1 MTGASQGE
9 DSARS
14 VETLRERLGARSVV
28 LVGMPGSGKTS
39 VGRRLAQRLDLS
51 FVDADKEIE
60 EAAGGMSIADIFT
73 KHGESEFRHLEARVI
88 ARLLDSGQAVIAAG
102 GGAFMNPDTRAK
114 IRLQGIS
121 VWLKADFAVLLRR
134 IKRKNDRPL
143 FMNGDP
149 ETTLKRLLTERE
161 PLLAEADIVVV
172 SQDSPHETTMEA
184 IVTELERML
193 GGTPPSPGASKE
205 ARP

>member
-39 VGRRLAQRLDLS
+39 VGRRLAQRLELS
-51 FVDADKEIE
+51 FVDADTEIE
-60 EAAGGMSIADIFT
+60 KAADMPIADIFSQ
-73 KHGESEFRHLEARVI
+73 HGEPYFRAGEAKVI
-88 ARLLDSGQAVIAAG
+88 ARILEGGPRVVATG

-114 IRLQGIS
+114 IHAQGIS

-134 IKRKNDRPL
+134 IKRKSDRPL

-149 ETTLKRLLTERE
+149 ETTLKRLLAERE
-161 PLLAEADIVVV
+161 PVFAEADIVVV

-193 GGTPPSPGASKE
+193 GGTPPSPGAPKE

>member
-14 VETLRERLGARSVV
+14 VETLRERLGPRSIV

-39 VGRRLAQRLDLS
+39 VGRRLAQRLELS
-51 FVDADKEIE
+51 FVDADTEIE
-60 EAAGGMSIADIFT
+60 KAADMPIADIFA
-73 KHGESEFRHLEARVI
+73 KHGEPYFRAGEAKVI
-88 ARLLDSGQAVIAAG
+88 ARILEGGPRIVATG

-114 IRLQGIS
+114 IRAQGIS
-121 VWLKADFAVLLRR
+121 VWLKADCEVLLRR

-149 ETTLKRLLTERE
+149 EATMKRLLAERE
-161 PLLAEADIVVV
+161 PVLAEADIIVV

-184 IVTELERML
+184 IVAELERLL
-193 GGTPPSPGASKE
+193 GGKVPPTAPKE
-205 ARP
+205 ARR

>member
-60 EAAGGMSIADIFT
+60 EAAGDMSIADIFT
-73 KHGESEFRHLEARVI
+73 KHGEGEFRHLEARVI
-88 ARLLDSGQAVIAAG
+88 ARLLDSGQAVIATG

-114 IRLQGIS
+114 VRAQGIS
-121 VWLKADFAVLLRR
+121 VWLKADYAVLLRR

-149 ETTLKRLLTERE
+149 EATLKRLLTERE
-161 PLLAEADIVVV
+161 PVLAEADIVVV
-172 SQDSPHETTMEA
+172 SQDNPHETTMEA
-184 IVTELERML
+184 IVAELERIL
-193 GGTPPSPGASKE
+193 GGTPPSPGAPKE

>member
-14 VETLRERLGARSVV
+14 VETLRERLGARSIV

-39 VGRRLAQRLDLS
+39 VGRRLAQRLELS
-51 FVDADKEIE
+51 FVDADSEIE
-60 EAAGGMSIADIFT
+60 KAADMPIADIFT
-73 KHGESEFRHLEARVI
+73 KHGEPYFRAGEAKVI
-88 ARLLDSGQAVIAAG
+88 ARILESGPRVVATG
-102 GGAFMNPDTRAK
+102 GGAFMNADTRAK
-114 IRLQGIS
+114 IRARGIS

-149 ETTLKRLLTERE
+149 EATLKRLLAERE
-161 PLLAEADIVVV
+161 PVFAEADIVVV

-184 IVTELERML
+184 IVEKLERML
-193 GGTPPSPGASKE
+193 EGAAASPGAAKE

>member
-14 VETLRERLGARSVV
+14 VETLRERIGTRSVV

-39 VGRRLAQRLDLS
+39 VGRRLAQRLELS
-51 FVDADKEIE
+51 FVDADTEIE
-60 EAAGGMSIADIFT
+60 KAADMPIADIFT
-73 KHGESEFRHLEARVI
+73 PHGEPYFRAGEAKVI
-88 ARLLDSGQAVIAAG
+88 ARILESGPRVVATG
-102 GGAFMNPDTRAK
+102 GRVFMNLETRAK
-114 IRLQGIS
+114 IRAQGIS

-149 ETTLKRLLTERE
+149 EIILKRLLTERE
-161 PLLAEADIVVV
+161 PVFAEADIVVV

-193 GGTPPSPGASKE
+193 GGTPSSPGAPKE

>member
-14 VETLRERLGARSVV
+14 VETLRERLGPRSIV

-39 VGRRLAQRLDLS
+39 VGRRLAQRLELS
-51 FVDADKEIE
+51 FVDADTEIE
-60 EAAGGMSIADIFT
+60 KAADMPIADIFA
-73 KHGESEFRHLEARVI
+73 KHGEPYFRAGEAKVI
-88 ARLLDSGQAVIAAG
+88 ARILESGPRVVATG

-114 IRLQGIS
+114 IRAQGIS
-121 VWLKADFAVLLRR
+121 VWLKADYAVLLRR
-134 IKRKNDRPL
+134 IRRKNDRPL

-149 ETTLKRLLTERE
+149 EATMKRLLAERE
-161 PLLAEADIVVV
+161 PVLAEADIIVV

-184 IVTELERML
+184 IVAELERL
-193 GGTPPSPGASKE
+193 LPENASAPAAKE

>member
-9 DSARS
+9 ESARS

-39 VGRRLAQRLDLS
+39 VGRRLAQRLELS
-51 FVDADKEIE
+51 FVDADTEIE
-60 EAAGGMSIADIFT
+60 KAADMPIADIFAQ
-73 KHGESEFRHLEARVI
+73 HGEPYFRAGEAKVVARILESGPRVV
-88 ARLLDSGQAVIAAG
+88 ATG
-102 GGAFMNPDTRAK
+102 GGAFMNLDTRAK
-114 IRLQGIS
+114 IRAQGIS

-149 ETTLKRLLTERE
+149 EATLKRLLAERE
-161 PLLAEADIVVV
+161 PVFAEADIVVI

-184 IVTELERML
+184 IVAELKRVL
-193 GGTPPSPGASKE
+193 GNMSPLPLAAKE

>member
-14 VETLRERLGARSVV
+14 VETLRERIGTRSVV

-39 VGRRLAQRLDLS
+39 VGRRLAQRLELS
-51 FVDADKEIE
+51 FVDADTEIE
-60 EAAGGMSIADIFT
+60 KAADMPIADIFT
-73 KHGESEFRHLEARVI
+73 THGEPYFRAGEAKVI
-88 ARLLDSGQAVIAAG
+88 ARILESGPRVVATG
-102 GGAFMNPDTRAK
+102 GGAFMSPDTRAK
-114 IRLQGIS
+114 IRTQGIS

-149 ETTLKRLLTERE
+149 ETILKRLLTERE
-161 PLLAEADIVVV
+161 PVLAEADIVVV

-193 GGTPPSPGASKE
+193 GGAPASPGARKE

>member
-14 VETLRERLGARSVV
+14 VETLRERLGARSIV

-39 VGRRLAQRLDLS
+39 VGRRLAQRLELS
-51 FVDADKEIE
+51 FVDADTEIE
-60 EAAGGMSIADIFT
+60 KAADMPIADIFA
-73 KHGESEFRHLEARVI
+73 KHGEPYFRAGEAKVI
-88 ARLLDSGQAVIAAG
+88 ARILESGPPVATTR

-114 IRLQGIS
+114 IRAQGIS
-121 VWLKADFAVLLRR
+121 VWLKADYAVLLRR
-134 IKRKNDRPL
+134 IKRKNYRPL

-149 ETTLKRLLTERE
+149 EATMKRLLAERE
-161 PLLAEADIVVV
+161 PVLAEADIIVV

-184 IVTELERML
+184 IVAELERL
-193 GGTPPSPGASKE
+193 LPENASAPAAKE

>member
-14 VETLRERLGARSVV
+14 VETLRERLGPRSIV

-39 VGRRLAQRLDLS
+39 VGRRLAQRLELS
-51 FVDADKEIE
+51 FVDADTEIE
-60 EAAGGMSIADIFT
+60 KAADMPIADIFA
-73 KHGESEFRHLEARVI
+73 KHGEPYFRAGEAKVI
-88 ARLLDSGQAVIAAG
+88 ARILEGGPRIVATG

-114 IRLQGIS
+114 IRAQGIS
-121 VWLKADFAVLLRR
+121 VWLKADCEVLLRR

-149 ETTLKRLLTERE
+149 EATMKRLLAERE
-161 PLLAEADIVVV
+161 PVLAEADIVVV

-184 IVTELERML
+184 IVAELERLL
-193 GGTPPSPGASKE
+193 GGKVPPTAPKE
-205 ARP
+205 ARR

>member
-9 DSARS
+9 ESARS

-39 VGRRLAQRLDLS
+39 VGRRLAQRLELS
-51 FVDADKEIE
+51 FVDADTEIE
-60 EAAGGMSIADIFT
+60 KAADMPIADIFT
-73 KHGESEFRHLEARVI
+73 QHGEPYFRAGEAKVI
-88 ARLLDSGQAVIAAG
+88 ARILESGPRVVATG

-114 IRLQGIS
+114 VRAQGIS
-121 VWLKADFAVLLRR
+121 VWLKADYAVLLRR

-149 ETTLKRLLTERE
+149 EATLKRLLTERE
-161 PLLAEADIVVV
+161 PVLAEADIVVV
-172 SQDSPHETTMEA
+172 SQDNPHETTMEA
-184 IVTELERML
+184 IVAELERIL
-193 GGTPPSPGASKE
+193 GGTLPSPGAPKE

>member
-14 VETLRERLGARSVV
+14 VETLRERLGARSIV

-39 VGRRLAQRLDLS
+39 VGRRLAQRLELS
-51 FVDADKEIE
+51 FVDADTEIE
-60 EAAGGMSIADIFT
+60 KAADMPIADIFA
-73 KHGESEFRHLEARVI
+73 KHGEPYFRAGEAKVI
-88 ARLLDSGQAVIAAG
+88 ARILEGGPRIVATG

-114 IRLQGIS
+114 IRAQGIS
-121 VWLKADFAVLLRR
+121 VWLKADCEVLLRR

-149 ETTLKRLLTERE
+149 EATMKRLLAERE
-161 PLLAEADIVVV
+161 PVLAEADIIVV

-184 IVTELERML
+184 IVAELERL
-193 GGTPPSPGASKE
+193 LPENASAPAAKE

>member
-14 VETLRERLGARSVV
+14 VETLRERIGVRSIV

-51 FVDADKEIE
+51 FVDADTEIE
-60 EAAGGMSIADIFT
+60 KAADMAITDIFT
-73 KHGESEFRHLEARVI
+73 KHGEPYFRAGEAKVI
-88 ARLLDSGQAVIAAG
+88 ARILESGPQVVATG

-114 IRLQGIS
+114 IRAQGIS
-121 VWLKADFAVLLRR
+121 VWLKADYAVLLRR

-149 ETTLKRLLTERE
+149 EATLKRLLAERE
-161 PLLAEADIVVV
+161 PVLAEADIVVV

-184 IVTELERML
+184 IVAELERML
-193 GGTPPSPGASKE
+193 GGTPPSPGAPKE

>member
-9 DSARS
+9 ESARS

-39 VGRRLAQRLDLS
+39 VGRRLAQRLELS
-51 FVDADKEIE
+51 FVDADSEIE
-60 EAAGGMSIADIFT
+60 KAADMPIADIFT
-73 KHGESEFRHLEARVI
+73 QHGEPYFRAGEAKVI
-88 ARLLDSGQAVIAAG
+88 ARILESGPRVVATG
-102 GGAFMNPDTRAK
+102 GGAFMNPETRAK
-114 IRLQGIS
+114 IRAQGIS
-121 VWLKADFAVLLRR
+121 VWLKADYAVLLRR

-149 ETTLKRLLTERE
+149 EAILKQLLTERE
-161 PLLAEADIVVV
+161 PVFAEADIIVV

-184 IVTELERML
+184 IVAELERLL
-193 GGTPPSPGASKE
+193 GGKASPTAPKE

>member
-14 VETLRERLGARSVV
+14 VETLRERLGARSVI

-51 FVDADKEIE
+51 FVDADTEIE
-60 EAAGGMSIADIFT
+60 KAADMAIADIFT
-73 KHGESEFRHLEARVI
+73 KHGEPYFRAGEAKVI
-88 ARLLDSGQAVIAAG
+88 ARILAGGPRVVATG

-114 IRLQGIS
+114 IRAQGIS
-121 VWLKADFAVLLRR
+121 VWLKADYAVLLRR

-149 ETTLKRLLTERE
+149 EVILKRLLAERE
-161 PLLAEADIVVV
+161 PVLADADIVVV

-184 IVTELERML
+184 IVAELERVL
-193 GGTPPSPGASKE
+193 GGIPPSPGAPKE

>member
-51 FVDADKEIE
+51 FVDADTEIE
-60 EAAGGMSIADIFT
+60 KAADMPIADIFT
-73 KHGESEFRHLEARVI
+73 KHGEPYFRAGEAKVI
-88 ARLLDSGQAVIAAG
+88 ARILEGGPRVVATG

-114 IRLQGIS
+114 VRAQGIS
-121 VWLKADFAVLLRR
+121 VWLKADYAVLLRR

-149 ETTLKRLLTERE
+149 EVTLKRLLTERE
-161 PLLAEADIVVV
+161 PVLAEADIVVV
-172 SQDSPHETTMEA
+172 SQDNPHETTMEA
-184 IVTELERML
+184 IVAQLERML
-193 GGTPPSPGASKE
+193 GGTPPSPGAPKE

>member
-14 VETLRERLGARSVV
+14 VETLRQRLGARSVV

-39 VGRRLAQRLDLS
+39 VGRRLAQRLELS
-51 FVDADKEIE
+51 FVDADTEIE
-60 EAAGGMSIADIFT
+60 KAADMPIADIFA
-73 KHGESEFRHLEARVI
+73 KHGEPYFRAGEAKVI
-88 ARLLDSGQAVIAAG
+88 ARILESGPRIVATG

-114 IRLQGIS
+114 IRTQGIS
-121 VWLKADFAVLLRR
+121 VWLKADFTVLLRR

-149 ETTLKRLLTERE
+149 EAILKRLLAERE
-161 PLLAEADIVVV
+161 PVFAEADIVVV

-193 GGTPPSPGASKE
+193 GSMPASPGAPKE

>member
-9 DSARS
+9 ESARS

-39 VGRRLAQRLDLS
+39 VGRRLAQRLELS
-51 FVDADKEIE
+51 FVDADTEIE
-60 EAAGGMSIADIFT
+60 KAADMPIADIFT
-73 KHGESEFRHLEARVI
+73 THGEPYFRAGEAKVI
-88 ARLLDSGQAVIAAG
+88 ARILEGGPRVVATG

-114 IRLQGIS
+114 IRAQGIS

-149 ETTLKRLLTERE
+149 EATLKRLLAERE
-161 PLLAEADIVVV
+161 PVLAEADIVVV

-184 IVTELERML
+184 IVVELERIL
-193 GGTPPSPGASKE
+193 GGTPPSPGAPKE
-205 ARP
+205 VRP

>member
-14 VETLRERLGARSVV
+14 VETLRERLGARSIV

-39 VGRRLAQRLDLS
+39 VGRRLAQRLELS
-51 FVDADKEIE
+51 FVDADTEIE
-60 EAAGGMSIADIFT
+60 KAADMPIADIFA
-73 KHGESEFRHLEARVI
+73 KHGEPYFRAGEAKVI
-88 ARLLDSGQAVIAAG
+88 ARILESGPRVVATG

-114 IRLQGIS
+114 IRAQGIS
-121 VWLKADFAVLLRR
+121 VWLKADYTVLLRR

-149 ETTLKRLLTERE
+149 EATMKRLLAERE
-161 PLLAEADIVVV
+161 PVLAEADIIVV

-184 IVTELERML
+184 IVAELERML
-193 GGTPPSPGASKE
+193 RENAGASAAKE

>member
-28 LVGMPGSGKTS
+28 LIGMPGSGKTS
-39 VGRRLAQRLDLS
+39 VGRRLAQRLELS
-51 FVDADKEIE
+51 FVDADTEIE
-60 EAAGGMSIADIFT
+60 KAADMPIADIFA
-73 KHGESEFRHLEARVI
+73 KHGEPYFRAGEAKVI
-88 ARLLDSGQAVIAAG
+88 ARILESGPRVVATG

-114 IRLQGIS
+114 IRAQGIS
-121 VWLKADFAVLLRR
+121 VWLKADYAVLLRR

-149 ETTLKRLLTERE
+149 EVTLKRLLAERE
-161 PLLAEADIVVV
+161 PVLAEADIVVV
-172 SQDSPHETTMEA
+172 SQDNPHETTMEA
-184 IVTELERML
+184 IVTELERTLAGM
-193 GGTPPSPGASKE
+193 PPSPGAPKE